1 MGFPLRDVLSKFL
14 VALGFFLLY
23 AQYRRATFRTTFY
36 QKIKASRGIKPSF
49 GGLYMC
55 PYSRAL
61 MSHQASTVRQCR
73 DTNDSMLC
81 LNRSKVSNT
90 GVFSNVNI
98 RCNTVVGTGIENIK
112 EYFGLAYVIT
122 GLGRKINHC
131 YSKSNVYLERDETE
145 GKFLIVTI
153 QNISRGDELFLNYRA
168 LPFFIHDAFW
178 YFKDC

>member
-1 MGFPLRDVLSKFL
+1 MRFPLRDVLSKFL
-14 VALGFFLLY
+14 VALGLFLLY
-23 AQYRRATFRTTFY
+23 AQYRRATFRTEFY
-36 QKIKASRGIKPSF
+36 QKIKASRNVEPSS

-55 PYSRAL
+55 PYNRAHL
-61 MSHQASTVRQCR
+61 PHRASAVRQCR
-73 DTNDSMLC
+73 DTNKSMLC
-81 LNRSKVSNT
+81 LNSSKVSNT

-122 GLGRKINHC
+122 GVGRKINHC
-131 YSKSNVYLERDETE
+131 YSKSNVYLERDEAE